1 MTRAA
6 VVRFAVLA
14 LVVASACVSRSKHLT
29 HLGELRPGERA
40 IVGKFRVDP
49 PFGFHERE
57 PRDKYERTLQRV
69 WLYMDRELHSVD
81 SSLGIYR
88 GGYSETQVIRFGDPF
103 YLRTRSDS
111 QVLLYL
117 KRWLDTSRTRDEVWP
132 LGMAV
137 PLEPNDVAVYI
148 GTIVFPR
155 DPFWTVGTPVV
166 IDEYEEAASD
176 FEKRYGRADV
186 LAKRLAIP
194 IAWDEAIPP
203 LELPAGD
210 VLDLSGLPRP

>member
-1 MTRAA
+1 VTSRA
-6 VVRFAVLA
+6 VVLRFVAFA
-14 LVVASACVSRSKHLT
+14 LIFAGACGSRSRHLT
-29 HLGELRPGERA
+29 DLGQLRPGERA
-40 IVGKFRVDP
+40 IVGKIRVEP

-57 PRDKYERTLQRV
+57 PRDKYERALQRV
-69 WLYMDRELHSVD
+69 LMFMDQELHSID
-81 SSLGIYR
+81 SSQGIYR
-88 GGYSETQVIRFGDPF
+88 GGYSESHTIRFGDPF
-103 YLRTRSDS
+103 YLRTRSTS

-117 KRWLDTSRTRDEVWP
+117 KRWLDVSRSREEVWP

-137 PLEPNDVAVYI
+137 PLEPDDVAVYI

-166 IDEYEEAASD
+166 VDEYDEAASD

-186 LAKRLAIP
+186 LVKRLAIP
-194 IAWDEAIPP
+194 IPWDEAIPP

-210 VLDLSGLPRP
+210 VLDLSSHP